1 MPEQKRDRHKN
12 LRKILQKERER
23 LRQALHAELAE
34 KFGEG
39 HSSQF
44 NDALDTGDLSFVDLL
59 ESVGVKIV
67 DIRQEEL
74 ARLVEAERKLDDGT
88 YGLCDICG
96 IEISDQRLS
105 AIPFAIHCVRCAE
118 RVEGGEVRGKGPT
131 L

>member
-1 MPEQKRDRHKN
+1 MPRQKKGRHEN

-23 LRQALHAELAE
+23 LRHALHTELAE
-34 KFGEG
+34 KLGEG
-39 HSSQF
+39 HSNQF

-59 ESVGVKIV
+59 ESVGVKII

-74 ARLVEAERKLDDGT
+74 SRLVEAERKLDDGS
-88 YGLCDICG
+88 YGLCDVCG
-96 IEISDQRLS
+96 SEISEQRLS

-118 RVEGGEVRGKGPT
+118 RMEGREVRGKGPT

>member
-1 MPEQKRDRHKN
+1 MPQQKRERRKN
-12 LRKILQKERER
+12 LREILQKERER
-23 LRQALHAELAE
+23 LRQALHTELTE
-34 KFGEG
+34 KLGEG

-74 ARLVEAERKLDDGT
+74 ARLAEAERKLDEGT
-88 YGLCDICG
+88 YGVCDICG
-96 IEISDQRLS
+96 VEINEQRLS

-118 RVEGGEVRGKGPT
+118 RIEGREVRGKGPT